1 MVLGLPQIKTHLER
15 QGSIAIKGGKSFLLA
30 LSFDLPEA
38 LKVCQQNIA
47 KNNNNS
53 IVISSSMEATCH
65 V

>member
-47 KNNNNS
+47 KNNNFL
-53 IVISSSMEATCH
+53 CY
-65 V
+65 